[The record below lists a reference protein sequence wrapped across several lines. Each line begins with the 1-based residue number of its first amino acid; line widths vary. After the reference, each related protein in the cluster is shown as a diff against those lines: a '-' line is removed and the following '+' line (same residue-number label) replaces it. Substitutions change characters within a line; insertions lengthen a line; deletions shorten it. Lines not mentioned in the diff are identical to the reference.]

1 GAAGVAVVVV
11 ALVVALT
18 LVPAL
23 CSWGA
28 DRLIRR
34 KGAEAAPED
43 GVFSRL
49 ARLVQRWPLLTTLV
63 SVAVLLLLALP
74 ALGLRLTASGVELLP
89 PDAEQRVFFEELAR
103 DYPIVASPTV
113 TVVAQASPEEARA
126 LVAELEE
133 WPQVTRVDEPR

>member
-1 GAAGVAVVVV
+1 GRTVLFSALIVGISLFGLMLFEAPVMRAIGAAGVAVVVV

-89 PDAEQRVFFEELAR
+89 PDAE
-103 DYPIVASPTV
+103 
-113 TVVAQASPEEARA
+113 
-126 LVAELEE
+126 
-133 WPQVTRVDEPR
+133 